1 MGAISDIGDVKRDY
15 AILKEGEVVRKIE
28 PISSENNYHTHHALR
43 LSSAILLQFKNE
55 LEANKSKQVVVG
67 SASSISTNSTQALF
81 AGITSFS
88 KEKLRRVTNTNV
100 QNAGCID
107 GVADDS
113 RDKND
118 PILVLWK
125 IYGQLY
131 LKQDLFSLASN
142 YAFNDYIKPKVGEGI
157 CTVPAVLAVQ
167 WARFVQ
173 CNYNPNFH
181 YAPIILVDEQD
192 KYYITLENW
201 AVADAKACNDLW
213 GFCVYSFEPTSKRTY
228 HNCLTNGGGYG
239 NIAITFTINFA
250 V

>member
-1 MGAISDIGDVKRDY
+1 
-15 AILKEGEVVRKIE
+15 
-28 PISSENNYHTHHALR
+28 
-43 LSSAILLQFKNE
+43 
-55 LEANKSKQVVVG
+55 
-67 SASSISTNSTQALF
+67 
-81 AGITSFS
+81 
-88 KEKLRRVTNTNV
+88 
-100 QNAGCID
+100 
-107 GVADDS
+107 
-113 RDKND
+113 
-118 PILVLWK
+118 
-125 IYGQLY
+125 
-131 LKQDLFSLASN
+131 
-142 YAFNDYIKPKVGEGI
+142 
-157 CTVPAVLAVQ
+157 
-167 WARFVQ
+167 VQ